1 MPHCISV
8 DGHHNKTGNTWKH
21 SAHNGSKHLTRHSVE
36 FRKMHSK
43 QTAMKKVPQQETEGA
58 LLLRIHEKGRKG
70 GGALLH
76 QGERS
81 MFTIGVGHIAC
92 KLEQRK
98 GT

>member
-1 MPHCISV
+1 
-8 DGHHNKTGNTWKH
+8 
-21 SAHNGSKHLTRHSVE
+21 
-36 FRKMHSK
+36 
-43 QTAMKKVPQQETEGA
+43 MKKVPQQETEGA

>member
-1 MPHCISV
+1 
-8 DGHHNKTGNTWKH
+8 
-21 SAHNGSKHLTRHSVE
+21 
-36 FRKMHSK
+36 MHSK
-43 QTAMKKVPQQETEGA
+43 QTEMKKVPQQETEGA
-58 LLLRIHEKGRKG
+58 LLLRIHEKGKE